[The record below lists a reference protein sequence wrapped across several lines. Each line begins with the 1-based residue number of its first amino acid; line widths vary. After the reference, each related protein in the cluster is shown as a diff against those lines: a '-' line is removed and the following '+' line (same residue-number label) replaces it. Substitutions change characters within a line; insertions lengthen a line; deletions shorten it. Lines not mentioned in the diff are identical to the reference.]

1 MSTRFKLAIV
11 VPRYGR
17 DVNGGAEV
25 LARQYATRLAE
36 VADVTVLTT
45 CALDYR
51 TWADHYVPGR
61 TIADGVEIL
70 RFPVPVPRDEEA
82 FDALSRDV
90 LTGPPSSD
98 EDELAWMEAQ
108 GPISPEL
115 ERHLAEQGSTYDAVL
130 FIPYLYATT
139 ARGLP
144 LVADRAILVPAMH
157 DEPPLRLRVFDRIV
171 NSARRVIFST
181 PEERELGRRR
191 FGVDDDR
198 ARIVGAGIDII
209 PTRGGGHGLRRASR
223 PYVIAVGR
231 IDPSKGSDRLIAIHA
246 KYRAMRPEGLDLL
259 MVGRSVMDLP
269 SAPWLDPVGFV
280 SDEEKQALIAGAVA
294 LVSAS
299 PYESL
304 SLVLFE
310 AWAEGT
316 PTLVSTTSDV
326 LVGQTQR
333 AGGGLWFRDAYDYVA
348 ALDLLTARPAV
359 AGALGAS
366 GRRVARALTWDIV
379 TDRLIDAIP
388 GMPAR
393 VDAGGIP
400 PAAAA
405 GGPVVMVPGPMVNA
419 AMDVLGMDMGG
430 RMLVGVGM
438 RPPETPV
445 QAWVSA
451 NDPALATRVAVVD
464 AVVAGDPT
472 LDAAAAAAGVPVLPV
487 TDLPRLTQAT

>member
-1 MSTRFKLAIV
+1 MRSI
-11 VPRYGR
+11 G
-17 DVNGGAEV
+17 
-25 LARQYATRLAE
+25 Q
-36 VADVTVLTT
+36 
-45 CALDYR
+45 CA
-51 TWADHYVPGR
+51 
-61 TIADGVEIL
+61 
-70 RFPVPVPRDEEA
+70 
-82 FDALSRDV
+82 
-90 LTGPPSSD
+90 
-98 EDELAWMEAQ
+98 
-108 GPISPEL
+108 
-115 ERHLAEQGSTYDAVL
+115 
-130 FIPYLYATT
+130 
-139 ARGLP
+139 
-144 LVADRAILVPAMH
+144 
-157 DEPPLRLRVFDRIV
+157 
-171 NSARRVIFST
+171 
-181 PEERELGRRR
+181 
-191 FGVDDDR
+191 
-198 ARIVGAGIDII
+198 
-209 PTRGGGHGLRRASR
+209 
-223 PYVIAVGR
+223 
-231 IDPSKGSDRLIAIHA
+231 
-246 KYRAMRPEGLDLL
+246 PEGLDLL

-393 VDAGGIP
+393 VDAGDIP

-438 RPPETPV
+438 RPAETPV

-487 TDLPRLTQAT
+487 TDLPRLIQAT